1 MLPLIAL
8 FAVFNSVYTD
18 STIGFQTSPTS
29 RPEGVHAFKS
39 SRGLITRVEQWRLK
53 VVDQSVEQGLIKTMV
68 YLVM

>member
-18 STIGFQTSPTS
+18 STVGFQTSPTS

-53 VVDQSVEQGLIKTMV
+53 VVDQSVGLRLIKTREILM
-68 YLVM
+68 